1 MDVYSLDFKEDKK
14 MSRINTNIPA
24 LTAQHDLSKAQHN
37 LQTSLRRLS
46 SGIRINSAAE
56 DPAGL
61 IISELLRSEKA
72 SISTAVSNTQ
82 RATNV
87 IATTEG
93 ALNEVNSLLVDIR
106 SKIIEA
112 ASKGALSASEIDA
125 NQTQIDSAVKSI
137 GRIANST
144 EFGGRILLNG
154 NLDYVYSGVAAAT
167 IQEATVYAA
176 QFAGRTNLPVVV
188 NLTHVASGAKIGF
201 VGAGLTAAQNVT
213 IEVAGNK
220 GSEVLSFAG
229 STHSSAIVFAIN
241 AVKDTT
247 GVSAAMSGATGF
259 AFWSSTVG
267 SDQFVAV
274 NALAGTFTT
283 TAARRVGTD
292 ALATVNGTKTDAKGN
307 TLNLNT
313 VNLAGKVTL
322 KATAAAGTST
332 FYVTGG
338 GALFQIGPN
347 TDVNGQY
354 NIGIQSIN
362 PGHLGSK
369 AAGYLNQIVTG
380 GTYSL
385 GNNGASTATSIV
397 DAAIS
402 AVATMRGRLGA
413 LQKNTLETNTN
424 SLNVALENVTAA
436 ESNIRDTDFA
446 AETANMTKSQILV
459 SAGTSVLQTA
469 NTIPQNVLALLG
481 R

>member
-1 MDVYSLDFKEDKK
+1 
-14 MSRINTNIPA
+14 MSRINSNIPA
-24 LTAQHDLSKAQHN
+24 LTAQHDLSKAQNN

-46 SGIRINSAAE
+46 SGIKINSAAE

-106 SKIIEA
+106 SKIVEA
-112 ASKGALSASEIDA
+112 ASKGALSPSEIDA
-125 NQTQIDSAVKSI
+125 NQIQIDSAVRSI
-137 GRIANST
+137 ARIANST
-144 EFGGRILLNG
+144 EFGGRVLLNG
-154 NLDYVYSGVAAAT
+154 NLDYVYSGVPAAT

-176 QFAGRTNLPVVV
+176 QFAGRANVPVVTNL
-188 NLTHVASGAKIGF
+188 TRTASAAKLGW
-201 VGAGLTAAQNVT
+201 AGSGLAAANAVT

-220 GSEVLSFAG
+220 GSEVLSFVG
-229 STHSSAIVFAIN
+229 STHASAIVFAIN

-247 GVSAAMSGATGF
+247 GVSANMSGTTGL
-259 AFWSSTVG
+259 AMWSVDVG
-267 SDQFVAV
+267 SDQFVSV
-274 NALAGTFTT
+274 NALNGTFTT
-283 TAARRVGTD
+283 TAARDTGAD
-292 ALATVNGTKTDAKGN
+292 AVATINGTKVDARGN
-307 TLNLNT
+307 TLNLNS
-313 VNLAGKVTL
+313 VNLQGKIVL
-322 KATAAAGTST
+322 KANAAAGIST

-347 TDVNGQY
+347 TNVNGQY

-362 PGHLGSK
+362 PGRLGSK

-380 GTYSL
+380 GTASL
-385 GNNGASTATSIV
+385 ANNGASTATLIV
-397 DAAIS
+397 DAAVS
-402 AVATMRGRLGA
+402 AVSTLRGRLGA

-446 AETANMTKSQILV
+446 AETANMTKNQILV